1 MGDRLWPLLRLSAPT
16 ELELLEKYRQ
26 VYLSTY
32 VCDEQ
37 GRELVLHDWKG
48 NRVRFH
54 AGAFEHAFSESSQY
68 RLSSGVH
75 DKLFSKRRARHIL
88 WIKEVLGG
96 TKGTIERRQQIRKD
110 SRGRLKKRRTFLVV
124 EEKYVVVLS
133 EDSPKNEWQFVT
145 AFPADLGYFEKI
157 RRESSLLEIK
167 KPQS

>member
-1 MGDRLWPLLRLSAPT
+1 MGERLWPLLRLSAPT
-16 ELELLEKYRQ
+16 ELELMEKYRQ

-37 GRELVLHDWKG
+37 GREIVIQDWQG
-48 NRVRFH
+48 NRIRFF
-54 AGAFEHAFSESSQY
+54 AGSFDHAFSESSQY

-96 TKGTIERRQQIRKD
+96 TKGTIERRQQLRRD
-110 SRGRLKKRRTFLVV
+110 SRGRNRKRRTFLVV
-124 EEKYVVVLS
+124 EETYVVVLS
-133 EDSPKNEWQFVT
+133 EDTQKSEWQFVT
-145 AFPADLGYFEKI
+145 AFPADPGYFERI